1 MTKCRHCNRNI
12 GLLENLIDVRHQLGW
27 CKDGGEEE

>member
-1 MTKCRHCNRNI
+1 MKCKHCGTRMNWL
-12 GLLENLIDVRHQLGW
+12 GYAIDVRHQLGW